1 MGTPQ
6 NISTNTAKIKSCDVG
21 SLPFQGNLEKHIEGA
36 TSYLS
41 DPAHE
46 SAKYF
51 ERKVLQAFLDK
62 IGAGIHVPNFPQF
75 RDMSEMFL
83 SMMDG
88 LEKVKGGYV
97 EIGVISLK
105 AGCGDIAEVL
115 AIKRNM
121 KEISTLIG
129 QSFALRVCVTGPYTL
144 STFFPYKTDETFL
157 NLAGALSQI
166 VERNVFQ
173 EKHAEVALFSLDE
186 PIFGLVDDPMV
197 DIGSEGR
204 ENLRKAWE
212 NIFHKAKTR
221 NVQTCLH
228 LHSTSNELFWE
239 TKHLDIIESH
249 VEDPLYK
256 LETVKKRLETEDKF
270 LKASIC
276 VSDFDQLIKEKIT
289 TSSKDELTEAAINEK
304 ISEAWKTIQ
313 HGQVD
318 PKTFLED
325 MQSMRKRL
333 LKVMEKF
340 GIERVPY
347 AGPECG
353 LRGFPTYE
361 LALECLRR
369 VAETVKTIGE
379 AKVET

>member
-6 NISTNTAKIKSCDVG
+6 SISHDAIKIKSCDVG
-21 SLPFQGNLEKHIEGA
+21 SLPFQGNLEYHVEGA
-36 TSYLS
+36 ILYPSY
-41 DPAHE
+41 PAHE
-46 SAKYF
+46 IAKHF

-62 IGAGIHVPNFPQF
+62 IGAGIQVPNFPQF

-88 LEKVKGGYV
+88 LEKVKGGYI
-97 EIGVISLK
+97 ETGVISLK
-105 AGCGDIAEVL
+105 TDHGDIAEVL

-121 KEISTLIG
+121 KEISDILG

-144 STFFPYKTDETFL
+144 STFFPYKTDETL
-157 NLAGALSQI
+157 LKLSDVLSQI
-166 VERNVFQ
+166 VEKNVFK
-173 EKHAEVALFSLDE
+173 EKHAEVVLFSLDE
-186 PIFGLVDDPMV
+186 PIFGLLDDPTIDV
-197 DIGSEGR
+197 GSKGR
-204 ENLRKAWE
+204 EDLRKAWE
-212 NIFHKAKTR
+212 NIFLKAKKR

-239 TKHLDIIESH
+239 TKHLDVIESH

-256 LETVKKRLETEDKF
+256 LKTVKKRLEIEDKF
-270 LKASIC
+270 LKASISI
-276 VSDFDQLIKEKIT
+276 SDFDQLIKEKIM
-289 TSSKDELTEAAINEK
+289 SSKGEFTEAAVNEK
-304 ISEAWKTIQ
+304 ISEAWKAIRC
-313 HGQVD
+313 GDVD
-318 PKTFLED
+318 PRTFLED
-325 MQSMRKRL
+325 QQNMKKRL
-333 LKVMEKF
+333 LKVIEKF

-353 LRGFPTYE
+353 LKGFPTYE
-361 LALECLRR
+361 LALECLRK